1 VKFEEDVEE
10 GGNRWSKPH
19 VATLS
24 LHSLF
29 ELRSCLMNGSV
40 ILDMEADDFLEIV
53 DILLDKVIASQ
64 HLEFMYREE
73 VRHTLLRRKTH
84 LYERKDKDG
93 NVQSGGSFISTV
105 RSIADIGKS
114 FSHGKNMHHHGDDD
128 ASGHKPSMAERQES
142 VLNKSS
148 SGAHLGLPKVG
159 SAPKDVG
166 NKAEPTQ
173 VGDCMHLTLYL
184 FFVVCSN

>member
-1 VKFEEDVEE
+1 
-10 GGNRWSKPH
+10 
-19 VATLS
+19 
-24 LHSLF
+24 
-29 ELRSCLMNGSV
+29 MNGSV

-93 NVQSGGSFISTV
+93 NVQSGGGSFISTV

-114 FSHGKNMHHHGDDD
+114 FSHGKNMHHHGEEGTENK
-128 ASGHKPSMAERQES
+128 SPPSLTDRQES
-142 VLNKSS
+142 MMSKSN

-166 NKAEPTQ
+166 NKPDVPPTL
-173 VGDCMHLTLYL
+173 VGGGGGWVYRMCNVGVVTLYAK
-184 FFVVCSN
+184 SD